1 MEETEPLE
9 AAEAEVAA
17 ASDGPPAGAS
27 TAAGTAPLPP
37 SDGSSTMPQIRQ
49 VRHARSSSFQRWR
62 SQMLRAWKWGPGNGG
77 SGLAGGGR
85 EQSLKAMVNFEMMV
99 NQKRQWYQI
108 KAKARDHSQNKEPM
122 SLYEHFFIVG
132 LHSNANV
139 EAVEAAFAKRKIW
152 ESEVA
157 KSEILDLRKHQYH
170 GCMPTLEPQILFK
183 YPPGKRATMREY
195 EVPTFCF
202 PEGVK
207 ARLIQ
212 RTPSMSDLNEIVFG
226 QEHLSSDDF
235 AFVFCLKSSDNA
247 PLYGVCLHIQEIVQR
262 APGILGAVSP
272 LPHSSCK
279 SSRFLVAAPRCYCLL
294 TRVPFFELH
303 YEMLNSIIAQERLDR
318 ITHYVSEMALTE
330 SISHGVSCFEQLS
343 ENSEQLFSTWMDYAI
358 PVDTV
363 SGLVSSSVIP
373 VEREV
378 SSSPYRSL
386 EPQSPESVSASDA
399 SDFSH
404 LRELDRETRRTGPI
418 YDDNTSET
426 SGSRSDSFER
436 LNGCFENGHA
446 SPDIG
451 MSYACASG
459 KLQRVESLE
468 SVYSG
473 LDSSF
478 RSVGSD
484 DDEEEELNSKNETN
498 VADEKVM
505 EWAKANNNEPLQ
517 IVCGYHALPLPPRGG
532 EIIFHP
538 LDHLQ
543 PIKYCRPGM
552 SSLGLD
558 AAFADVVP
566 LSPKEVNEILKPR
579 LFNKVN
585 ARLAAAEEALALS
598 IWTTATICRA
608 LSLESV
614 GTLYFFYRN
623 LTTSLPDFGTLSWSF
638 IGKTSCCHMPKFVLL
653 KQLQGMLSAIV
664 LSIIPMIRPFQWHSL
679 FLPLLEEVACLNL
692 NGVFLMIPCEKGGE
706 KWEVRKVE
714 ILPRKMLDFVDA
726 PVPYIVGLM
735 HKPTDIQM
743 KISNLVQINVY
754 KDKVKSCSLPQLP
767 RYKEL
772 ISDLGPIHARF
783 SSENP
788 IAKRHPVYKCS
799 EVQAE
804 AARQFLDAMASYLE
818 SFCSNLR
825 SHTITNVQSNND
837 KVSLLLK
844 DSFVDS
850 FPAKDRPFIK
860 YYAIVEEEVIEEN
873 SSVPLCDY
881 QNPPGLELNFCFIV
895 L

>member
-1 MEETEPLE
+1 
-9 AAEAEVAA
+9 
-17 ASDGPPAGAS
+17 
-27 TAAGTAPLPP
+27 
-37 SDGSSTMPQIRQ
+37 
-49 VRHARSSSFQRWR
+49 
-62 SQMLRAWKWGPGNGG
+62 
-77 SGLAGGGR
+77 
-85 EQSLKAMVNFEMMV
+85 
-99 NQKRQWYQI
+99 
-108 KAKARDHSQNKEPM
+108 
-122 SLYEHFFIVG
+122 
-132 LHSNANV
+132 
-139 EAVEAAFAKRKIW
+139 
-152 ESEVA
+152 
-157 KSEILDLRKHQYH
+157 
-170 GCMPTLEPQILFK
+170 MPTLEPQILFK

-608 LSLESV
+608 LSLESILALLAGALLEKQV
-614 GTLYFFYRN
+614 AVICPN
-623 LTTSLPDFGTLSWSF
+623 L
-638 IGKTSCCHMPKFVLL
+638 
-653 KQLQGMLSAIV
+653 GMLSAIV

-679 FLPLLEEVACLNL
+679 FLP
-692 NGVFLMIPCEKGGE
+692 
-706 KWEVRKVE
+706 

-860 YYAIVEEEVIEEN
+860 LLVDTQLFSVLSDSRLSRYEN
-873 SSVPLCDY
+873 
-881 QNPPGLELNFCFIV
+881 E
-895 L
+895 

>member
-17 ASDGPPAGAS
+17 ASDGPPAGV
-27 TAAGTAPLPP
+27 APLPP
-37 SDGSSTMPQIRQ
+37 SDGSSTVPRIRQ

-62 SQMLRAWKWGPGNGG
+62 SQMLRAWKWGPGSGG

-108 KAKARDHSQNKEPM
+108 KAKARDHGQKKEPTL
-122 SLYEHFFIVG
+122 LYEHFFIVG

-139 EAVEAAFAKRKIW
+139 EVVEDAFAKRKTW

-195 EVPTFCF
+195 EVPAFCF

-235 AFVFCLKSSDNA
+235 AFIFCLKSSDNA

-343 ENSEQLFSTWMDYAI
+343 ENSEQLFSSWMDYAI

-386 EPQSPESVSASDA
+386 EPLSPESVSASDA

-418 YDDNTSET
+418 YDDNMSET

-451 MSYACASG
+451 MPYSCANG
-459 KLQRVESLE
+459 KLQHVESLE

-473 LDSSF
+473 LDSSY

-484 DDEEEELNSKNETN
+484 DDEEEELSSKNETN

-517 IVCGYHALPLPPRGG
+517 IVCGYHALPLPPRGD

-566 LSPKEVNEILKPR
+566 LSPKEVNE
-579 LFNKVN
+579 VN

-598 IWTTATICRA
+598 IWTTATICRV
-608 LSLESV
+608 LSLESILALLAGALLEKQV
-614 GTLYFFYRN
+614 VVICPN
-623 LTTSLPDFGTLSWSF
+623 L
-638 IGKTSCCHMPKFVLL
+638 
-653 KQLQGMLSAIV
+653 GMLSAIV

-679 FLPLLEEVACLNL
+679 FLP
-692 NGVFLMIPCEKGGE
+692 
-706 KWEVRKVE
+706 

-726 PVPYIVGLM
+726 PVPYIVGLL
-735 HKPTDIQM
+735 HKPTDTQM
-743 KISNLVQINVY
+743 KMANLVQINVY

-804 AARQFLDAMASYLE
+804 AARQFLDAMTSYLE

-850 FPAKDRPFIK
+850 FPARDRPFIK
-860 YYAIVEEEVIEEN
+860 LLVDTQLFSVLSDSRLSRYEN
-873 SSVPLCDY
+873 
-881 QNPPGLELNFCFIV
+881 E
-895 L
+895 